1 MTVRQLTK
9 TMRVNLICVG
19 KKMPAWVTQGY
30 EEYAKRLNKDCQ
42 LHLIEIDMAKR
53 GKTSSPQ
60 KYKQEEA
67 KKIRAVLPKGS
78 YLVSLDVQ
86 GNQPGTEKLSVKLDQ
101 WMHLGRDVSILIGG
115 PDGIDD
121 RLLSESDEKMSLSNL
136 TFPHPLVRVI
146 LAEQLYRAWSLL
158 NNHPYHRA

>member
-1 MTVRQLTK
+1 
-9 TMRVNLICVG
+9 
-19 KKMPAWVTQGY
+19 MPAWVNQGY

-42 LHLIEIDMAKR
+42 LNLIEVDAAKR
-53 GKTSSPQ
+53 SKTASPK
-60 KYKQEEA
+60 KYKSEEA
-67 KKIRAVLPKGS
+67 KKIRSVLPKGN

-86 GNQPGTEKLSVKLDQ
+86 GKQPSTEKLAEKIDQ

-121 RLLSESDEKMSLSNL
+121 ELLSESNEKISLSHL
-136 TFPHPLVRVI
+136 TFPHPLVRII
-146 LAEQLYRAWSLL
+146 LSEQIYRAWSLL

>member
-1 MTVRQLTK
+1 MK
-9 TMRVNLICVG
+9 INLICVG
-19 KKMPAWVTQGY
+19 KKMPAWVNQGY

-42 LHLIEIDMAKR
+42 LNLIEVDAAKR
-53 GKTSSPQ
+53 SKTASPK
-60 KYKQEEA
+60 KYKSEEA
-67 KKIRAVLPKGS
+67 KKIRSVLPKGS

-86 GNQPGTEKLSVKLDQ
+86 GKQPSTEKLAEKIDQ

-121 RLLSESDEKMSLSNL
+121 ELLSESNEKISLSHL
-136 TFPHPLVRVI
+136 TFPHPLVRIV
-146 LAEQLYRAWSLL
+146 LSEQIYRAWSLL